1 MISIFAIIISVVLIL
16 TGIYIIFFPI
26 SFRAR
31 IVKESNTCIRFI
43 GFSVIT
49 LGIAFAAWD
58 LKTQSMWDLMR
69 TLDATFRDTKDV
81 NSPRIDAGDPNG
93 GELGS

>member
-1 MISIFAIIISVVLIL
+1 
-16 TGIYIIFFPI
+16 
-26 SFRAR
+26 
-31 IVKESNTCIRFI
+31 
-43 GFSVIT
+43 
-49 LGIAFAAWD
+49 
-58 LKTQSMWDLMR
+58 MWDLMR